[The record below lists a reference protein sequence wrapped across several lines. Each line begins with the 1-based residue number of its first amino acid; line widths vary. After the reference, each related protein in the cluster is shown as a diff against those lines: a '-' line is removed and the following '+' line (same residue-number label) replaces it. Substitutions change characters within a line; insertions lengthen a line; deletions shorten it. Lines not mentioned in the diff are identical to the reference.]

1 MSRNHLA
8 GETSPYLLQHKDNPV
23 NWYAWGEQAF
33 EEARKFNRP
42 VLLSV
47 GYAACHWCH
56 VMAHE
61 SFENAQ
67 TAALM
72 NSLFINIKVDREER
86 PDIDRIYMSALHS
99 LGEQGGWPLTMFLTP
114 DALPFWGG
122 TYFPPEAK
130 FGRPSFRNVLSEISR
145 IWIEEPQKI
154 HQNADAITTALRQ
167 SKSPATTRGI
177 TSAEIYGH
185 AEALV
190 KAVDTQY
197 GGLKGAPKFPQAPIF
212 AYLWEVYLQT
222 NDQHARDA
230 VLLTLTNISNGGIY
244 DHLAGGMA
252 RYSTDHKWLVPH
264 FEKMLYDNAQ
274 FVSLLA
280 RAWLRTEDP
289 LYFERLHE
297 TINFVRTDM
306 TTAEGCFTSSY
317 DADSER
323 EEGKY
328 YVWERRELEK
338 YLDANELQ
346 IFSEKYDVSDGG
358 NWEGNVILNRTG
370 NPPPDD
376 RATAERLKSAR
387 AKLLK
392 ARKSRPPP
400 QHDDKVLADWNG
412 LFITALAEAA
422 LVFDNCGW
430 RDAAVRA
437 FDVNMNIFWQDGRL
451 LHSHRLNST
460 RHEAIADDYA
470 NLIEAALALY
480 SLTTEPRYIATA
492 QELAMALERNHWDER
507 NGGFFHASL
516 TRAQLPI
523 TSRTID
529 DDVTPSANALMIKN
543 YGALYHLTGETIY
556 QAKAD
561 QIIAAFLGRA
571 IDNPFSAPS
580 LLKNILLRQDAIQ
593 IVQVSGHRDAGMPLL
608 ALALKRT
615 GLNAV
620 VSYLDANAMLPANH
634 PAFGKSTQDG
644 KTTLYVC
651 RGMTCAKP
659 ATNPEELA
667 EALELLGIH

>member
-23 NWYAWGEQAF
+23 NWHAWGEPAF
-33 EEARKFNRP
+33 EEARRLNRP

-61 SFENAQ
+61 SFEDPR
-67 TAALM
+67 TAELM

-154 HQNADAITTALRQ
+154 HQNADAIATALRQ
-167 SKSPATTRGI
+167 SKSPATTQEI

-185 AEALV
+185 AEILV
-190 KAVDTQY
+190 KAVDPQY

-212 AYLWEVYLQT
+212 AYLWEVYLRN

-244 DHLAGGMA
+244 DHLAGGIA
-252 RYSTDHKWLVPH
+252 RYSTDHKWLAPH

-280 RAWLRTEDP
+280 RAWLATEDP
-289 LYFERLHE
+289 LYLERLHE
-297 TINFVRTDM
+297 TVNFVLTDM
-306 TTAEGCFTSSY
+306 TTAKGCFTSSY
-317 DADSER
+317 DADSEG

-328 YVWERRELEK
+328 YVWERGELERC
-338 YLDANELQ
+338 LDGDELQ
-346 IFSEKYDVSDGG
+346 IFCEKYDVSEDG
-358 NWEGNVILNRTG
+358 NWEGRNILNRTA

-376 RATAERLKSAR
+376 AATAALLKSAR

-392 ARKSRPPP
+392 VRKSRPPP

-422 LVFDNCGW
+422 LVFGNRDW

-437 FDVNMNIFWQDGRL
+437 FDANMNIFWQDGRL
-451 LHSHRLNST
+451 LHSHRLGST
-460 RHEAIADDYA
+460 RHEAVADDYA
-470 NLIEAALALY
+470 NLIEAALGLHAL
-480 SLTTEPRYIATA
+480 TAEPRYIATA
-492 QELAMALERNHWDER
+492 RELAAALERNHWDEGD
-507 NGGFFHASL
+507 GGFFHASL

-523 TSRTID
+523 ASRTID

-543 YGALYHLTGETIY
+543 YGTLYHLTGDTIY

-571 IDNPFSAPS
+571 MDNPFSAPS

-593 IVQVSGHRDAGMPLL
+593 IVQVSGRRHAGTPLL

-620 VSYLDANAMLPANH
+620 VSYLDSTARLPASH
-634 PAFGKSTQDG
+634 PAFGKSTLDG

-651 RGMTCAKP
+651 RGMTCASP
-659 ATNPEELA
+659 ATDPQELA
-667 EALELLGIH
+667 SALELLGVH